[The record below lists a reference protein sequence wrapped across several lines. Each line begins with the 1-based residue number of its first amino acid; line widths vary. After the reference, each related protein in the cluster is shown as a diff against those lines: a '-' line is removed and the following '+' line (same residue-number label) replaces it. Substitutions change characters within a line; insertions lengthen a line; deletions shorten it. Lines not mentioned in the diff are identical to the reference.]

1 MRPTSTFSENG
12 LVTSRS
18 AEAAASCAASLA
30 TRVLRCTCTARYQS
44 EATTANELIS
54 CAVALT
60 ASQFISTQLYRRS
73 AICSTARG
81 AQLLSY
87 LKHNLTAGVSRSH
100 LLLRLSSL
108 GQRPYNRHH
117 WLDLVALNQSS

>member
-1 MRPTSTFSENG
+1 MFSEKG

-18 AEAAASCAASLA
+18 AAAAASCAASLA

-81 AQLLSY
+81 GQLLRY
-87 LKHNLTAGVSRSH
+87 LKHNLTAGVSRRH
-100 LLLRLSSL
+100 LLLRLRSIRKR
-108 GQRPYNRHH
+108 QYPRRH
-117 WLDLVALNQSS
+117 WL